1 MPMTIEFSPTQQS
14 ALDLIQLERAL
25 QHQDSLLSLSN
36 HQNIVV
42 AKQIAAAL
50 LESKRPLLMFGMG
63 ASHYANRVAESV
75 YRAYGFQAFA
85 VPLSEALYSPIPND
99 ENVQLIVSQS
109 GESGEAIHYLERA
122 GLNAFGLTMN
132 SQSTLARAVPSL
144 IGAGGVERGFAAT
157 RSLMVTLV
165 LHACILEALGFEQT
179 PLREVLTKPT
189 PIDHLSIQLAL
200 ETLNSAKQ
208 LVFSG
213 RAELQG
219 IAEVSALHAAELAR
233 IPSLALEG
241 GQFRHG
247 PLELL
252 EPGLGVVLLRAG
264 GESAALTESLVNT
277 CLTAGVKPI
286 LIDPSGSPEIAGA
299 VQFRFPA
306 LQGLA
311 AAVAVLPTLQELLL
325 KLAAKRV
332 EFVGQPRRSSKITGE
347 R

>member
-1 MPMTIEFSPTQQS
+1 MPMTIELNPAQQS

-25 QHQDSLLSLSN
+25 QHQDSLLSLSLQ
-36 HQNIVV
+36 QNIVV

-63 ASHYANRVAESV
+63 ASHYANRIAESV
-75 YRAYGFQAFA
+75 YRSYGFQAFA
-85 VPLSEALYSPIPND
+85 VPLSEALYSPIPSD

-109 GESGEAIHYLERA
+109 GESGEAIRYLERPRS
-122 GLNAFGLTMN
+122 NAFGITMN
-132 SQSTLARAVPSL
+132 PESSLARAVPSL
-144 IGAGGVERGFAAT
+144 IGGGTERGFAAT

-165 LHACILEALGFEQT
+165 LHASILEALGFEQI
-179 PLREVLTKPT
+179 PLRELLAN
-189 PIDHLSIQLAL
+189 PINVDHLSVQLAL
-200 ETLNSAKQ
+200 ETLESAKQ

-219 IAEVSALHAAELAR
+219 VAEVSALHTAELAR
-233 IPSLALEG
+233 VPSLALEG

-264 GESAALTESLVNT
+264 GESAALTESLVQT
-277 CLTAGVKPI
+277 CLAAGVKPI
-286 LIDPSGSPEIAGA
+286 LIDPSGSSEIAGA
-299 VQFRFPA
+299 VQLRFPS

-325 KLAAKRV
+325 KFASKRV

>member
-25 QHQDSLLSLSN
+25 QHQDSSLSLSSD
-36 HQNIVV
+36 QNSVV
-42 AKQIAAAL
+42 AKQIAGLL

-75 YRAYGFQAFA
+75 YRSNGFQAFA
-85 VPLSEALYSPIPND
+85 VPLSEALYSPLPKSHC
-99 ENVQLIVSQS
+99 VQLVVSQS
-109 GESGEAIHYLERA
+109 GESGEAIRYLK
-122 GLNAFGLTMN
+122 GTGSNTFGLTMN
-132 SQSTLARAVPSL
+132 SQSSLARAVPSL
-144 IGAGGVERGFAAT
+144 IGVGGIERGFAAT

-165 LHACILEALGFEQT
+165 LHACILEALGCGQT
-179 PLREVLTKPT
+179 QLREVLANPV
-189 PIDHLSIQLAL
+189 PIDHLSLQLAL
-200 ETLNSAKQ
+200 ETLSAAKQ

-219 IAEVSALHAAELAR
+219 VAEVSALHAAELAR

-252 EPGLGVVLLRAG
+252 EPGLGVVLFRAG
-264 GESAALTESLVNT
+264 GESAELTESLVNT
-277 CLTAGVKPI
+277 CLAAGVKPI
-286 LIDPSGSPEIAGA
+286 LIDPSGSPEIAGV
-299 VQFRFPA
+299 VQLRFPV

>member
-1 MPMTIEFSPTQQS
+1 MPMTIEFSPTQRS
-14 ALDLIQLERAL
+14 ALDLIQFERAL

-36 HQNIVV
+36 DQNVVV
-42 AKQIAAAL
+42 AKQIAGLL
-50 LESKRPLLMFGMG
+50 LEKKRPILMFGMG

-75 YRAYGFQAFA
+75 YRSHGFQAFA
-85 VPLSEALYSPIPND
+85 VPLSEALYSALPESD
-99 ENVQLIVSQS
+99 CLQLIVSQS
-109 GESGEAIHYLERA
+109 GESGEVIRYLERT
-122 GLNAFGLTMN
+122 GSNVFGLTMN
-132 SQSTLARAVPSL
+132 SNSTLARAVPSL
-144 IGAGGVERGFAAT
+144 IGVGGVERGFAAT
-157 RSLMVTLV
+157 RSLMVTLI
-165 LHACILEALGFEQT
+165 LHGCILEALGFDQT
-179 PLREVLTKPT
+179 ALRDLLANPVS
-189 PIDHLSIQLAL
+189 IDHLSIQLAL
-200 ETLNSAKQ
+200 ETLGTAKQ

-264 GESAALTESLVNT
+264 GESADLTESLVNT
-277 CLTAGVKPI
+277 STAAGVKPI

-299 VQFRFPA
+299 VQFRFSA

-325 KLAAKRV
+325 KFAAKRV

>member
-1 MPMTIEFSPTQQS
+1 MPMTIELNHTQPN

-25 QHQDSLLSLSN
+25 QHQDSLLSLSCD
-36 HQNIVV
+36 QNVVV
-42 AKQIAAAL
+42 AKQIAGLL

-75 YRAYGFQAFA
+75 YRANGFQAFA
-85 VPLSEALYSPIPND
+85 VPLSEALYSPIPNN

-109 GESGEAIHYLERA
+109 GESGEAIRYLERTTSDT
-122 GLNAFGLTMN
+122 FGLTMN
-132 SQSTLARAVPSL
+132 PQSTLARAVPSL

-157 RSLMVTLV
+157 RSLMVTLA
-165 LHACILEALGFEQT
+165 LHASILEALGFEQT
-179 PLREVLTKPT
+179 PLRELLAN
-189 PIDHLSIQLAL
+189 PINVDHLCVQLAL
-200 ETLNSAKQ
+200 ETLSSAKQ

-233 IPSLALEG
+233 VPSLALEG

-252 EPGLGVVLLRAG
+252 EPGLGVVLLRAA

-277 CLTAGVKPI
+277 CLAAGVKPI
-286 LIDPSGSPEIAGA
+286 LIDISGSPEIAGT
-299 VQFRFPA
+299 VQLRFPS
-306 LQGLA
+306 LQGLTA
-311 AAVAVLPTLQELLL
+311 AIAVLPTLQELLL

-332 EFVGQPRRSSKITGE
+332 ESVGKPRRSSKITGE